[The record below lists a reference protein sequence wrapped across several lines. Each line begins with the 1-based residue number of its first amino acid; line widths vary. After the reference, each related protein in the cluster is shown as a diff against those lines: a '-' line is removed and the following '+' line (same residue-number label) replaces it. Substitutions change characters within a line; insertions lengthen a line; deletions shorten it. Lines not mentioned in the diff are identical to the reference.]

1 MQSLHFSGKSQADFL
16 EVNGR
21 ERASMFFR
29 RGRGMEFIK
38 AGSSF
43 RRVHPDRSVETARV
57 LSVASDSFGIP
68 HVRYEVVFERAQRTV
83 VDGPRI
89 LALSTFTDTYRE
101 RVTAA

>member
-1 MQSLHFSGKSQADFL
+1 MHSLHFSGTSHAEYL

-21 ERASMFFR
+21 KRASMFFR
-29 RGRGMEFIK
+29 RGKGMEFIK

-101 RVTAA
+101 RVTA